1 MSIVDISKE
10 HSICV
15 SGSMVVYERC
25 RHHMS
30 QKTLENYLGISVP
43 ALRKIERG
51 EKVPDETVKAK
62 LREEFGAERFEG
74 CWEGGADGR

>member
-1 MSIVDISKE
+1 MITDIGKASNNSI
-10 HSICV
+10 

-25 RHHMS
+25 RRHMS
-30 QKTLENYLGISVP
+30 QKTLADYLGISVP

-62 LREEFGAERFEG
+62 LCEEFGAEPFEG

>member
-1 MSIVDISKE
+1 MIVDIGKVSNNG
-10 HSICV
+10 I

-25 RHHMS
+25 RRHMS
-30 QKTLENYLGISVP
+30 QKTLANYLGISVP
-43 ALRKIERG
+43 TLRKIETG
-51 EKVPDETVKAK
+51 EKVPDETVKSK

>member
-1 MSIVDISKE
+1 MIKDMSKE
-10 HSICV
+10 HSVCV

-25 RHHMS
+25 RRHMS
-30 QKTLENYLGISVP
+30 QKTLADYLGISVRT
-43 ALRKIERG
+43 LHKIETG

-74 CWEGGADGR
+74 CWEVKE

>member
-1 MSIVDISKE
+1 MNAAM
-10 HSICV
+10 
-15 SGSMVVYERC
+15 SGSLVIHERC
-25 RHHMS
+25 KRHMS
-30 QKTLENYLGISVP
+30 QNTLAHNLGISIT

-51 EKVPDETVKAK
+51 EKVPDEAVKAK